1 MHRLGIRVKK
11 NERGVALLV
20 VLTTIALLASVVADF
35 QFNSRVD
42 LQLAYNSRDAL
53 QAEQNALSALRVR
66 ALILRQSRKLQG
78 ALSGVF
84 SSLGMDAGAAPGIG
98 QILEMLPVDCGIL
111 SMLAKVG
118 EDDGFDFGAEDDV
131 EGTETQDFM
140 AGECT
145 AISESE
151 HAKISINMLRN
162 KLNKKDAQVTRL
174 LLGFLS
180 NPSFERHYQEDDLN
194 GSRVE
199 EPQELVGAIMDWIDR
214 DNNSAVSELSDE
226 GRSYDL
232 LADNYRIKNAPFDSV
247 SELQLVHGVDDEFF
261 QLLRDHV
268 TIHNDGTAIEL
279 ATASLERIWLGL
291 LATVPENV
299 PIEEIFVQPGFI
311 PLQEALMELKGAGAM
326 MGITVN
332 VNSLKALVGQVG
344 LTGFFDTG
352 AFNEVFTDKTSTTWY
367 KIKAEGIVGNAV
379 KRIESIFQANEGK
392 FYYYRMN

>member
-111 SMLAKVG
+111 SMLVKVG
-118 EDDGFDFGAEDDV
+118 EDGDFDTSDEDDV

-140 AGECT
+140 VGECT

-162 KLNKKDAQVTRL
+162 KLNKKDAILIFSVGGGSKKKNISTNLVKAIDFAKKKRSKDHLDCWKIRWLCGKKIRL
-174 LLGFLS
+174 LFC
-180 NPSFERHYQEDDLN
+180 
-194 GSRVE
+194 
-199 EPQELVGAIMDWIDR
+199 
-214 DNNSAVSELSDE
+214 
-226 GRSYDL
+226 
-232 LADNYRIKNAPFDSV
+232 
-247 SELQLVHGVDDEFF
+247 
-261 QLLRDHV
+261 
-268 TIHNDGTAIEL
+268 
-279 ATASLERIWLGL
+279 
-291 LATVPENV
+291 
-299 PIEEIFVQPGFI
+299 
-311 PLQEALMELKGAGAM
+311 
-326 MGITVN
+326 
-332 VNSLKALVGQVG
+332 
-344 LTGFFDTG
+344 
-352 AFNEVFTDKTSTTWY
+352 FT
-367 KIKAEGIVGNAV
+367 
-379 KRIESIFQANEGK
+379 
-392 FYYYRMN
+392 

>member
-1 MHRLGIRVKK
+1 MYRLRRTKG
-11 NERGVALLV
+11 ERGVALLV
-20 VLTTIALLASVVADF
+20 VLTTIALLASVVTDF

-53 QAEQNALSALRVR
+53 QAEQNALSALRMR
-66 ALILRQSRKLQG
+66 ALLLRQSRKLQG

-84 SSLGMDAGAAPGIG
+84 SSLGMPSEGMPGVG

-111 SMLAKVG
+111 SMLATVG
-118 EDDGFDFGAEDDV
+118 EESEFSIDEDEESDSMD
-131 EGTETQDFM
+131 TDSFLS
-140 AGECT
+140 GECS
-145 AISESE
+145 AVSESE
-151 HAKISINMLRN
+151 HTKISINMLRN

-174 LLGFLS
+174 LLGFLA

-226 GRSYDL
+226 GRAYDL
-232 LADNYRIKNAPFDSV
+232 LPDTYRIKNAPFDSV
-247 SELQLVHGVDDEFF
+247 AELQLVHGVDDEFYS
-261 QLLRDHV
+261 LLRDHV

-299 PIEEIFVQPGFI
+299 PIDEIFVHPGFV
-311 PLQEALMELKGAGAM
+311 PLQEALAELKGAGAM

-332 VNSLKALVGQVG
+332 IASLKALVEQVG
-344 LTGFFDTG
+344 LTGFFDTA
-352 AFNEVFTDKTSTTWY
+352 AFSEIFTDKTSTTWY
-367 KIKAEGIVGNAV
+367 KIKAEGRVGNAV